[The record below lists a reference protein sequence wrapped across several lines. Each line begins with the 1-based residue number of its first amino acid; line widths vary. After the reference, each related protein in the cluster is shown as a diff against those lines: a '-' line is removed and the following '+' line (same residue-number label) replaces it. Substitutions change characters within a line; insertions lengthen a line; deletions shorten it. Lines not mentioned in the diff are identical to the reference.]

1 MGYLA
6 KLGPVSFVFRSFE
19 FDDYERETSWDWQTV
34 SVLNKPPR
42 YHFGGKGIDSLSLRA
57 LLFPDANTDQRAKLE
72 EIRILGNKGEPLDFV
87 YASEREG
94 QYMGK
99 WVIKSVSD
107 KRSVFNKDGSPG
119 KLEFTI
125 KIEKYPED

>member
-6 KLGPVSFVFRSFE
+6 KLGPVSFTFKAFE

-42 YHFGGKGIDSLSLRA
+42 YHFGGKSADGLSLNGV
-57 LLFPDANTDQRAKLE
+57 LFLNANTNQRAKLE
-72 EIRILGNKGEPLDFV
+72 EIRSLGDKGEPLDFV
-87 YASEREG
+87 YSSEREG

-107 KRSVFNKDGSPG
+107 KRSAFSKDGSPG
-119 KLEFTI
+119 KLEFSI

>member
-6 KLGPVSFVFRSFE
+6 KLGPVSFTFRGFE

-42 YHFGGKGIDSLSLRA
+42 YHFGGKIRDNISLTGILYS
-57 LLFPDANTDQRAKLE
+57 DASSNKKAKLE
-72 EIRILGNKGEPLDFV
+72 EIRRLGNKGEPLDFV

-119 KLEFTI
+119 KLEFSI
-125 KIEKYPED
+125 KIEKYPEG